1 MKPFIALAG
10 VAVALLGCIGAFAS
24 HYLGFSYGPTLGA
37 CVAVLGTAITTMG
50 AHR

>member
-1 MKPFIALAG
+1 MRPALALSG
-10 VAVALLGCIGAFAS
+10 VAIALLGCIGAFVS
-24 HYLGFSYGPTLGA
+24 HHLGFAHGPTLGA